1 MNAASVLATSSIPAP
16 MLPSSSEYSSILPL
30 SEAYP
35 RTCCCGVKED
45 GANRIVLDMR
55 DFIAG
60 RAATGAVE
68 YVRDAARG
76 REEAMVVSSTAAGC
90 VETTGTTGVLNRMA
104 MDRLEKSIVVVCSA
118 NEWYVM

>member
-1 MNAASVLATSSIPAP
+1 M
-16 MLPSSSEYSSILPL
+16 
-30 SEAYP
+30 
-35 RTCCCGVKED
+35 
-45 GANRIVLDMR
+45 VLDMR

-76 REEAMVVSSTAAGC
+76 REEAMVVSSTAAGW

-104 MDRLEKSIVVVCSA
+104 MDRLEKSIVVVCRA